1 METKFNIFY
10 KKAKK
15 NNLEILDVSEI
26 QNYNP
31 VYSRFFEM
39 DETNYNR
46 IALNHKYH
54 IHDLKT
60 VTDNDDKPVE
70 KDIFVKFSP
79 LLDPLNYL
87 RGKYDLEKSV
97 FKTLPK
103 LGSTTETCLPKVL
116 DVNNSSYVDGFFSYL
131 TSMMKDTHGW
141 VHGVEYYGSVL
152 AIHKNFKYNIVDDI
166 DFLTN
171 NTFFMNNIN
180 KHFTLDEDASIILHE
195 YSGEGSRTNKKKLS
209 IKDLEIDLEVEEIGG
224 TLDGSTLD
232 SSTLDGGTLNGSTLN
247 GSTLNGSTLN
257 GSTLNGSTLNGST
270 LDLCENIALE
280 YVSDTKPIISDS
292 DSDSSSDDS
301 NSESDTTED
310 EDNWETDSDSGS
322 KSESSSENQ
331 SIFDEEET
339 MFSYLKEFP
348 VQLIFQEKCKGTLDQ
363 LIMQRK
369 LKDDTFIEA
378 LLQIILLLATYQK
391 VFDFTHNDLH
401 TNNIMYVE
409 TEEEFLYYQIDGVCY
424 KVPTNGRIFKL
435 IDFGRAIYRFSGKT
449 FCSDSFA
456 PSGDA
461 ATQYN
466 CDPYFNENKPRIDP
480 NPSFDL
486 CRLGCSL
493 YDYVCRDDEVKTPL
507 QKLVDSW
514 CNDDHGKSVLYKPS
528 GQERYPDFKLYKM
541 IARTVNN
548 LVPSEQLKQGI
559 FNKYVSEA
567 TVSEATV
574 SEATVSKATVSK
586 ATVSEATLNI
596 IDIDALPKYA

>member
-1 METKFNIFY
+1 MESKFSIFY

-15 NNLEILDVSEI
+15 NNLEMLDISEI

-60 VTDNDDKPVE
+60 VTDNEDKMVE

-103 LGSTTETCLPKVL
+103 LGSTVETCLSKVL

-131 TSMMKDTHGW
+131 TSMTKDTHGW
-141 VHGVEYYGSVL
+141 IHGVEYYGSSL
-152 AIHKNFKYNIVDDI
+152 AIHKNFKYNIVDDV

-180 KHFTLDEDASIILHE
+180 KHFTLDEDASIILRE
-195 YSGEGSRTNKKKLS
+195 YSGEGSRSNKKKLS
-209 IKDLEIDLEVEEIGG
+209 IKDLEIDLEVEEIIASAVED
-224 TLDGSTLD
+224 LSAIDDLSTVNESTVNE
-232 SSTLDGGTLNGSTLN
+232 SSS
-247 GSTLNGSTLN
+247 
-257 GSTLNGSTLNGST
+257 
-270 LDLCENIALE
+270 AVVE
-280 YVSDTKPIISDS
+280 YVSESKPEINDSDS
-292 DSDSSSDDS
+292 DSDSSSD
-301 NSESDTTED
+301 SESATTE
-310 EDNWETDSDSGS
+310 EEEEEEEEEEWETE
-322 KSESSSENQ
+322 SESETKSGSENQ
-331 SIFDEEET
+331 SIFDEEEET

-348 VQLIFQEKCKGTLDQ
+348 VQLIFQEKCKGTLDE

-378 LLQIILLLATYQK
+378 LLQVILILATYQK

-409 TEEEFLYYQIDGVCY
+409 TEEEFLYYKIDGVCY

-466 CDPYFNENKPRIDP
+466 CEPYFNENKPRIDP

-548 LVPSEQLKQGI
+548 LVPSEQLKQNI
-559 FNKYVSEA
+559 FKKYVNPDGLSEA
-567 TVSEATV
+567 N
-574 SEATVSKATVSK
+574 
-586 ATVSEATLNI
+586 LNI
-596 IDIDALPKYA
+596 IDIDALPKYV

>member
-1 METKFNIFY
+1 MESKFSIFY

-15 NNLEILDVSEI
+15 INLEMLNISEI
-26 QNYNP
+26 QNYNTL
-31 VYSRFFEM
+31 YSRFFEM

-60 VTDNDDKPVE
+60 VTDNEDKLVE

-79 LLDPLNYL
+79 LLEPLNYL

-103 LGSTTETCLPKVL
+103 LGSTTETCLPKIL

-131 TSMMKDTHGW
+131 ISMMKDTHWW

-152 AIHKNFKYNIVDDI
+152 AVQQKFKYNIADDV

-171 NTFFMNNIN
+171 NTFFLNNIN
-180 KHFTLDEDASIILHE
+180 KHFTLDEDASIILRE

-209 IKDLEIDLEVEEIGG
+209 IKDLEIDLEVEEIIA
-224 TLDGSTLD
+224 STYDESAVVDESNVIDLSTVNEF
-232 SSTLDGGTLNGSTLN
+232 SS
-247 GSTLNGSTLN
+247 
-257 GSTLNGSTLNGST
+257 
-270 LDLCENIALE
+270 AVVE
-280 YVSDTKPIISDS
+280 YVSDSKPEINDS
-292 DSDSSSDDS
+292 DSDSSSD
-301 NSESDTTED
+301 SESATTED
-310 EDNWETDSDSGS
+310 EDEHEDDWETESESESKSGS
-322 KSESSSENQ
+322 DE
-331 SIFDEEET
+331 SIFEEEEEET
-339 MFSYLKEFP
+339 MFSYLNEFP
-348 VQLIFQEKCKGTLDQ
+348 VQLIFQEKCKGTLDE

-378 LLQIILLLATYQK
+378 LLQIILLLANYQK

-435 IDFGRAIYRFSGKT
+435 IDFGRAIYKFGGKT

-466 CDPYFNENKPRIDP
+466 CEPYFNEKKPRIDP

-548 LVPSEQLKQGI
+548 LVPSQQLKQGI
-559 FNKYVSEA
+559 FKKYVSE
-567 TVSEATV
+567 SEA
-574 SEATVSKATVSK
+574 S
-586 ATVSEATLNI
+586 LNI

>member
-1 METKFNIFY
+1 MDNKFSIFY

-15 NNLEILDVSEI
+15 INLEMLDSVSEI
-26 QNYNP
+26 QHYNP

-54 IHDLKT
+54 IYDLKT
-60 VTDNDDKPVE
+60 VTDENDTKVE

-87 RGKYDLEKSV
+87 RGKYDLETPV

-103 LGSTTETCLPKVL
+103 LDSTNESCLPKVL

-131 TSMMKDTHGW
+131 TSMMKETHEW
-141 VHGVEYYGSVL
+141 IHGVEYYGSVL
-152 AIHKNFKYNIVDDI
+152 AVQQRFKYDIVDDL
-166 DFLTN
+166 DFLTKCPFFTN
-171 NTFFMNNIN
+171 NLN
-180 KHFTLDEDASIILHE
+180 KHFTVDEDTSIILRE

-209 IKDLEIDLEVEEIGG
+209 IKELEEVELELDN
-224 TLDGSTLD
+224 TLDDALPNPDPALPQEEEAS
-232 SSTLDGGTLNGSTLN
+232 
-247 GSTLNGSTLN
+247 
-257 GSTLNGSTLNGST
+257 
-270 LDLCENIALE
+270 LE
-280 YVSDTKPIISDS
+280 YENKNKNEPESSDS
-292 DSDSSSDDS
+292 ESSD
-301 NSESDTTED
+301 SESDTSKSDTSESDWETESENENKEEESTSSDSSIFEED
-310 EDNWETDSDSGS
+310 E
-322 KSESSSENQ
+322 K
-331 SIFDEEET
+331 
-339 MFSYLKEFP
+339 MFSYLNEFP
-348 VQLIFQEKCKGTLDQ
+348 VQLIFQEKCKGTLDE

-369 LKDDTFIEA
+369 IKDDTFVEA
-378 LLQIILLLATYQK
+378 LLQIVLVLATYQS

-401 TNNIMYVE
+401 TNNVMYVE
-409 TEEEFLYYQIDGVCY
+409 TEEEFLYYRVDGVCY

-435 IDFGRAIYRFSGKT
+435 IDFGRAIYRFNGKT

-456 PSGDA
+456 PNGDA

-466 CDPYFNENKPRIDP
+466 CEPYLNEKKPHIDP

-493 YDYVCRDDEVKTPL
+493 YDTVCRDDEVKSPL

-514 CNDDHGKSVLYKPS
+514 CTDDHGKSVLYKPS

-548 LVPSEQLKQGI
+548 LVPRDQLKQSI
-559 FNKYVSEA
+559 FKKYVCE
-567 TVSEATV
+567 
-574 SEATVSKATVSK
+574 KAP
-586 ATVSEATLNI
+586 NHF
-596 IDIDALPKYA
+596 IDIDALPKYV

>member
-1 METKFNIFY
+1 MDSKFSIFY

-15 NNLEILDVSEI
+15 NNLEMLDISEI

-31 VYSRFFEM
+31 IYSRFFEM
-39 DETNYNR
+39 DESNYNR

-54 IHDLKT
+54 IYDLKT
-60 VTDNDDKPVE
+60 VIDNEDNLVE
-70 KDIFVKFSP
+70 KDIFIKYSP

-87 RGKYDLEKSV
+87 RGKYDLESSI

-103 LGSTTETCLPKVL
+103 LNLTKESCLPKVL

-131 TSMMKDTHGW
+131 TSMMKDTHNW
-141 VHGVEYYGSVL
+141 LHGVEYYGSSL
-152 AIHKNFKYNIVDDI
+152 GIQKGFKYNIADDI

-171 NTFFMNNIN
+171 SPFFMNNIN
-180 KHFTLDEDASIILHE
+180 KHFTLDEDASIILRE
-195 YSGEGSRTNKKKLS
+195 YSGEGSRTNKKKIS
-209 IKDLEIDLEVEEIGG
+209 IKELEIDLDIEEIFD
-224 TLDGSTLD
+224 TNASE
-232 SSTLDGGTLNGSTLN
+232 S
-247 GSTLNGSTLN
+247 
-257 GSTLNGSTLNGST
+257 
-270 LDLCENIALE
+270 IADESIDVE
-280 YVSDTKPIISDS
+280 YVSESKPVISDS
-292 DSDSSSDDS
+292 ESDSSSDDGS
-301 NSESDTTED
+301 NSESATTED
-310 EDNWETDSDSGS
+310 ADEDDWETESDSE
-322 KSESSSENQ
+322 SESGSDE
-331 SIFDEEET
+331 SIFDEEDET
-339 MFSYLKEFP
+339 MFSYLKDFP
-348 VQLIFQEKCKGTLDQ
+348 VQLIFQEKCKGTMDE

-378 LLQIILLLATYQK
+378 LLQVVLLLATYQK

-409 TEEEFLYYQIDGVCY
+409 TDKEFLYSSIDGVCY

-435 IDFGRAIYRFSGKT
+435 IDFGRAIYRFGGKT

-456 PSGDA
+456 PNGDA

-466 CDPYFNENKPRIDP
+466 CEPYFNENKPRIEP

-493 YDYVCRDDEVKTPL
+493 YDYVCRDNEIKTPL

-548 LVPSEQLKQGI
+548 LVPKEQLKLDI
-559 FNKYVSEA
+559 FKKYISEVA
-567 TVSEATV
+567 ISEVAI
-574 SEATVSKATVSK
+574 SEV
-586 ATVSEATLNI
+586 LN
-596 IDIDALPKYA
+596 IDALPKYA

>member
-1 METKFNIFY
+1 MESKFSIFY

-15 NNLEILDVSEI
+15 NNLEMLDISEI

-60 VTDNDDKPVE
+60 VTDNEDKIVE

-103 LGSTTETCLPKVL
+103 LGSTVETCLPKVL

-141 VHGVEYYGSVL
+141 IHGVEYYGSAL
-152 AIHKNFKYNIVDDI
+152 AIHKNFKYNIVDDV

-180 KHFTLDEDASIILHE
+180 KHFTLDEDASIILRE
-195 YSGEGSRTNKKKLS
+195 YSGEGSRSNKKKLS
-209 IKDLEIDLEVEEIGG
+209 IKDLEIDLEVEEIGTPLDG
-224 TLDGSTLD
+224 GSPLDGSPLD
-232 SSTLDGGTLNGSTLN
+232 GSLLDGSALDGGES
-247 GSTLNGSTLN
+247 
-257 GSTLNGSTLNGST
+257 
-270 LDLCENIALE
+270 IALE
-280 YVSDTKPIISDS
+280 YVSDLKQTNDDSSSSDDS
-292 DSDSSSDDS
+292 DSDSESATTEEEEGEEEEEWETE
-301 NSESDTTED
+301 SES
-310 EDNWETDSDSGS
+310 ETKSGS
-322 KSESSSENQ
+322 DE
-331 SIFDEEET
+331 SIFDEEEET

-348 VQLIFQEKCKGTLDQ
+348 VQLIFQEKCKGTLDE

-409 TEEEFLYYQIDGVCY
+409 TEEEFLYYKIDGVCY

-435 IDFGRAIYRFSGKT
+435 IDFGRAIYRFGGKI

-466 CDPYFNENKPRIDP
+466 CEPYFNENKPRIDP

-548 LVPSEQLKQGI
+548 LVPSQQLKQGI
-559 FNKYVSEA
+559 FKKYVSEA

-574 SEATVSKATVSK
+574 RVNPDSLSEIS
-586 ATVSEATLNI
+586 LNI

>member
-1 METKFNIFY
+1 MDYQKFSIFY

-15 NNLEILDVSEI
+15 IDLDMLDSIDEI
-26 QNYNP
+26 QHYNP

-60 VTDNDDKPVE
+60 VVDDNDTKVE

-87 RGKYDLEKSV
+87 RGKYDLESPI

-103 LGSTTETCLPKVL
+103 LGSTTETCLHKVL
-116 DVNNSSYVDGFFSYL
+116 DVNNSSYVDGFFCYL
-131 TSMMKDTHGW
+131 TSMMKDTHDW
-141 VHGVEYYGSVL
+141 VHGVEYYGSAL
-152 AIHKNFKYNIVDDI
+152 AVQRGFKYDIVDDL
-166 DFLTN
+166 DFLTKTQFFTN
-171 NTFFMNNIN
+171 NLN
-180 KHFTLDEDASIILHE
+180 KYFTVDEDTSIILRE

-209 IKDLEIDLEVEEIGG
+209 IKDLDIELDIEEVVPEPVTTTESESN
-224 TLDGSTLD
+224 DVSP
-232 SSTLDGGTLNGSTLN
+232 S
-247 GSTLNGSTLN
+247 
-257 GSTLNGSTLNGST
+257 
-270 LDLCENIALE
+270 LE
-280 YVSDTKPIISDS
+280 YESLAKEQEDDDDESSSDS
-292 DSDSSSDDS
+292 DSDDS
-301 NSESDTTED
+301 KSDTTESETAESD
-310 EDNWETDSDSGS
+310 WETESDSKEEG
-322 KSESSSENQ
+322 
-331 SIFDEEET
+331 DEEEEENDSIFEEDEK

-348 VQLIFQEKCKGTLDQ
+348 VQLIFQEKCKGTFDE

-378 LLQIILLLATYQK
+378 LLQVVLLLATYQR

-409 TEEEFLYYQIDGVCY
+409 TEEEFLYYKIDRVCY
-424 KVPTNGRIFKL
+424 KVRTNGRIFKL
-435 IDFGRAIYRFSGKT
+435 IDFGRAIYKFGGKT

-456 PSGDA
+456 PNGDA

-466 CDPYFNENKPRIDP
+466 CEPYFNEKKPRIDP

-493 YDYVCRDDEVKTPL
+493 YDFVCRDDEVKTPL

-541 IARTVNN
+541 IARTVNH
-548 LVPSEQLKQGI
+548 LVPKEQLKLDI
-559 FNKYVSEA
+559 FKKYVCEA
-567 TVSEATV
+567 TVNAF
-574 SEATVSKATVSK
+574 
-586 ATVSEATLNI
+586 
-596 IDIDALPKYA
+596 DIDALPNYA

>member
-1 METKFNIFY
+1 MDNKFSIFY

-15 NNLEILDVSEI
+15 IDLDMLDSISEI

-54 IHDLKT
+54 VYDLKT
-60 VTDNDDKPVE
+60 VIDDDDKLIE
-70 KDIFVKFSP
+70 KNIFVKFSP

-87 RGKYDLEKSV
+87 RGKYDLETPI

-103 LGSTTETCLPKVL
+103 LGTTTDMCLPKVL

-131 TSMMKDTHGW
+131 TSMMKDTHGL
-141 VHGVEYYGSVL
+141 VHGVEYYGSAL
-152 AIHKNFKYNIVDDI
+152 AVQRGFKYDIVDDL
-166 DFLTN
+166 DFLTKCPFFTN
-171 NTFFMNNIN
+171 NLN
-180 KHFTLDEDASIILHE
+180 KHFTVDEDTSIILRE

-209 IKDLEIDLEVEEIGG
+209 IKDLEIELDIEDITENKDIMVTAETANPISPSLEYESLAKES
-224 TLDGSTLD
+224 DDD
-232 SSTLDGGTLNGSTLN
+232 SS
-247 GSTLNGSTLN
+247 
-257 GSTLNGSTLNGST
+257 
-270 LDLCENIALE
+270 
-280 YVSDTKPIISDS
+280 
-292 DSDSSSDDS
+292 SDSSSDDS
-301 NSESDTTED
+301 DSSDDSKSDTTESVESD
-310 EDNWETDSDSGS
+310 WETESDEEN
-322 KSESSSENQ
+322 KESEDVDESED
-331 SIFDEEET
+331 SIFEEDEK

-348 VQLIFQEKCKGTLDQ
+348 VQLIFQEKCKGTLDE

-369 LKDDTFIEA
+369 LKDDTFVEA
-378 LLQIILLLATYQK
+378 LLQIVLLLATYQK

-409 TEEEFLYYQIDGVCY
+409 TKEEFLYYRIDGVCY

-435 IDFGRAIYRFSGKT
+435 IDFGRAIYRFGGKT

-456 PSGDA
+456 PNGDA

-466 CDPYFNENKPRIDP
+466 CEPYFNEKKPRIDP

-493 YDYVCRDDEVKTPL
+493 YDFVCRDDEVKTPL

-514 CNDDHGKSVLYKPS
+514 CNDDHGKSVLYKPT

-541 IARTVNN
+541 IARTVNH
-548 LVPSEQLKQGI
+548 LVPSEQLKQDI
-559 FNKYVSEA
+559 FKKYASEE
-567 TVSEATV
+567 TIC
-574 SEATVSKATVSK
+574 
-586 ATVSEATLNI
+586 LNTM
-596 IDIDALPKYA
+596 IDVDALPNYA

>member
-1 METKFNIFY
+1 MDTKFSIFY

-15 NNLEILDVSEI
+15 INLEMLDSVSEI
-26 QNYNP
+26 QHYIP

-60 VTDNDDKPVE
+60 VVDENDTKVE

-87 RGKYDLEKSV
+87 RGKYDLETPV

-103 LGSTTETCLPKVL
+103 LDSTIGSCLPKVL

-131 TSMMKDTHGW
+131 TSMMQETHEW
-141 VHGVEYYGSVL
+141 IHGVEYYGSVL
-152 AIHKNFKYNIVDDI
+152 AVQRGFKYDIVDDL
-166 DFLTN
+166 DFLTKCPFFTN
-171 NTFFMNNIN
+171 NLN
-180 KHFTLDEDASIILHE
+180 KHFTVDEDTSIILRE

-209 IKDLEIDLEVEEIGG
+209 IKELEVELELDN
-224 TLDGSTLD
+224 TLDDTFLPNPAPALPEEEASLEYENKIKNEPD
-232 SSTLDGGTLNGSTLN
+232 SS
-247 GSTLNGSTLN
+247 
-257 GSTLNGSTLNGST
+257 
-270 LDLCENIALE
+270 
-280 YVSDTKPIISDS
+280 DS
-292 DSDSSSDDS
+292 ESSD
-301 NSESDTTED
+301 SESDTSESDTSESDWETESENENEEEESTSSDSSIFEED
-310 EDNWETDSDSGS
+310 E
-322 KSESSSENQ
+322 K
-331 SIFDEEET
+331 
-339 MFSYLKEFP
+339 MFSYLNEFP
-348 VQLIFQEKCKGTLDQ
+348 VQLIFQEKCKGTLDE

-369 LKDDTFIEA
+369 IKDDTFVEA
-378 LLQIILLLATYQK
+378 LLQIVLILATYQS

-409 TEEEFLYYQIDGVCY
+409 TKEEFLYYRIDRVCY

-435 IDFGRAIYRFSGKT
+435 IDFGRSIYRFNGKT

-456 PSGDA
+456 PNGDA

-466 CDPYFNENKPRIDP
+466 CEPYLNEKKPRIDP

-493 YDYVCRDDEVKTPL
+493 YDTVCRDDEVKTPL

-514 CNDDHGKSVLYKPS
+514 CTDDHGKSVLYKPS

-548 LVPSEQLKQGI
+548 LVPRDQLKQSI
-559 FNKYVSEA
+559 FKKYVCEEA
-567 TVSEATV
+567 PN
-574 SEATVSKATVSK
+574 
-586 ATVSEATLNI
+586 NI
-596 IDIDALPKYA
+596 IDIDALPIKIYL

>member
-1 METKFNIFY
+1 MDNKFSIFY

-15 NNLEILDVSEI
+15 IDLEMLDSISEI
-26 QNYNP
+26 QHYNP

-46 IALNHKYH
+46 ISLNHKYH
-54 IHDLKT
+54 IYDLKT
-60 VTDNDDKPVE
+60 VVDDDDKPME

-87 RGKYDLEKSV
+87 RGKYDLETPI

-103 LGSTTETCLPKVL
+103 LGSTTDTCLPKVL

-141 VHGVEYYGSVL
+141 VHGVEYYGSAL
-152 AIHKNFKYNIVDDI
+152 AVQRGFKYDIVDDL
-166 DFLTN
+166 DFLTKCPFFTN
-171 NTFFMNNIN
+171 NLN
-180 KHFTLDEDASIILHE
+180 KHFTVDEDTSIILRE

-209 IKDLEIDLEVEEIGG
+209 IKDLDIDLDVEEVIAESIGVVPEII
-224 TLDGSTLD
+224 TNATPS
-232 SSTLDGGTLNGSTLN
+232 
-247 GSTLNGSTLN
+247 
-257 GSTLNGSTLNGST
+257 
-270 LDLCENIALE
+270 LE
-280 YVSDTKPIISDS
+280 YESLSKESDNVDDESSS
-292 DSDSSSDDS
+292 DSDSSDDS
-301 NSESDTTED
+301 KSDTTKSEESDWETESDDEGDDSENHGSEDDDSIFEED
-310 EDNWETDSDSGS
+310 E
-322 KSESSSENQ
+322 K
-331 SIFDEEET
+331 
-339 MFSYLKEFP
+339 MFSYLNEFP
-348 VQLIFQEKCKGTLDQ
+348 VQLIFQEKCKGTLDE

-369 LKDDTFIEA
+369 LKDDTFVEA
-378 LLQIILLLATYQK
+378 LLQIVLLLATYQK

-409 TEEEFLYYQIDGVCY
+409 TEEEFLYYRVGGVCY

-435 IDFGRAIYRFSGKT
+435 IDFGRSIYRFGGKT

-456 PSGDA
+456 PNGDA

-466 CDPYFNENKPRIDP
+466 CEPYFNEKKARIDP

-493 YDYVCRDDEVKTPL
+493 YDFVCRDDEVKTPL

-548 LVPSEQLKQGI
+548 LVPSEQLKQSV
-559 FNKYVSEA
+559 FKKYVYEA
-567 TVSEATV
+567 TVQIET
-574 SEATVSKATVSK
+574 
-586 ATVSEATLNI
+586 I
-596 IDIDALPKYA
+596 INVDALPNYA

>member
-1 METKFNIFY
+1 MESKFSIFY

-15 NNLEILDVSEI
+15 NNLEMLDIGEI

-60 VTDNDDKPVE
+60 VTDNEDKLVE

-103 LGSTTETCLPKVL
+103 LRSTVETCLSKVL

-141 VHGVEYYGSVL
+141 IHGVEYYGSAL
-152 AIHKNFKYNIVDDI
+152 AIHKNFKYNIADDV

-180 KHFTLDEDASIILHE
+180 KHFTLDEDASIILRE

-209 IKDLEIDLEVEEIGG
+209 IKDLEIDLEVEEINAF
-224 TLDGSTLD
+224 LDASAVEDLSTVVDESLSID
-232 SSTLDGGTLNGSTLN
+232 V
-247 GSTLNGSTLN
+247 
-257 GSTLNGSTLNGST
+257 
-270 LDLCENIALE
+270 E
-280 YVSDTKPIISDS
+280 YVSESKPEINDSDS
-292 DSDSSSDDS
+292 DSDSSSSSD
-301 NSESDTTED
+301 SESATTEE
-310 EDNWETDSDSGS
+310 EDDWETESESES
-322 KSESSSENQ
+322 KSESDE
-331 SIFDEEET
+331 SIFDEEEET

-348 VQLIFQEKCKGTLDQ
+348 VQLIFQEKCKGTLDE

-378 LLQIILLLATYQK
+378 LLQVVLLLATYQK

-409 TEEEFLYYQIDGVCY
+409 TEEEFLYYKIDGVCY

-435 IDFGRAIYRFSGKT
+435 IDFGRAIYRFGGKI

-466 CDPYFNENKPRIDP
+466 CEPYFNENKPRIDP

-548 LVPSEQLKQGI
+548 LVPKEQLKHNI

-567 TVSEATV
+567 MNPNNL
-574 SEATVSKATVSK
+574 SKAS
-586 ATVSEATLNI
+586 LNI
-596 IDIDALPKYA
+596 IDIDAFPKYT

>member
-1 METKFNIFY
+1 MDSKFSIFY

-15 NNLEILDVSEI
+15 NNLEMLDISEI

-39 DETNYNR
+39 DESNYNR

-54 IHDLKT
+54 IYDLKT
-60 VTDNDDKPVE
+60 VIDNEDNLVE

-87 RGKYDLEKSV
+87 RGKYDLESSI

-103 LGSTTETCLPKVL
+103 LNSTKESSLPKVL

-131 TSMMKDTHGW
+131 TSMMKDTHNW
-141 VHGVEYYGSVL
+141 LHGVEYYGSSL
-152 AIHKNFKYNIVDDI
+152 GIQKGFKYNIADDI

-171 NTFFMNNIN
+171 SPFFMNNIN
-180 KHFTLDEDASIILHE
+180 KHFTLDEDASIILRE
-195 YSGEGSRTNKKKLS
+195 YSGEGSRTNKKKIS
-209 IKDLEIDLEVEEIGG
+209 IKELEIDLDIEEIFESG
-224 TLDGSTLD
+224 TSE
-232 SSTLDGGTLNGSTLN
+232 S
-247 GSTLNGSTLN
+247 
-257 GSTLNGSTLNGST
+257 
-270 LDLCENIALE
+270 IAEESIDVE
-280 YVSDTKPIISDS
+280 YVSESKPVI
-292 DSDSSSDDS
+292 S
-301 NSESDTTED
+301 NSESDSSSSDGSDSESATTED
-310 EDNWETDSDSGS
+310 ADEEDWETESDSE
-322 KSESSSENQ
+322 SESESDE
-331 SIFDEEET
+331 SIFDEEDET
-339 MFSYLKEFP
+339 MFSYLKDFP
-348 VQLIFQEKCKGTLDQ
+348 VQLIFQEKCKGTMDE

-378 LLQIILLLATYQK
+378 LLQVVLLLATYQK

-409 TEEEFLYYQIDGVCY
+409 TDKEFLYYSIDGVCY

-435 IDFGRAIYRFSGKT
+435 IDFGRAIYRFGGKT

-456 PSGDA
+456 PNGDA

-466 CDPYFNENKPRIDP
+466 CEPYFNEKKPRIEP

-493 YDYVCRDDEVKTPL
+493 YDYVCRDNEIKTPL

-541 IARTVNN
+541 IARTVNH
-548 LVPSEQLKQGI
+548 LVPKEQLKLDI
-559 FNKYVSEA
+559 FKKYVCEA
-567 TVSEATV
+567 TNEIN
-574 SEATVSKATVSK
+574 EFI
-586 ATVSEATLNI
+586 NI
-596 IDIDALPKYA
+596 DELPKYV

>member
-1 METKFNIFY
+1 MDQKFNIFY

-15 NNLEILDVSEI
+15 NNLEMLDISEI

-60 VTDNDDKPVE
+60 VTDNEDNLVE
-70 KDIFVKFSP
+70 KDIFVKYSP

-87 RGKYDLEKSV
+87 RGKYDLESSV

-103 LGSTTETCLPKVL
+103 LNSTKESCLPKVL

-131 TSMMKDTHGW
+131 TSMLKDTHGW
-141 VHGVEYYGSVL
+141 LHGVEYYGSSL
-152 AIHKNFKYNIVDDI
+152 AIQKGFKYNIADDV

-171 NTFFMNNIN
+171 SPFFMNNIN
-180 KHFTLDEDASIILHE
+180 KHFTLDEDASIILRE
-195 YSGEGSRTNKKKLS
+195 YSGEGSRTNKKKIS
-209 IKDLEIDLEVEEIGG
+209 IKELEIDLDIEEIFD
-224 TLDGSTLD
+224 TNVVETNAVE
-232 SSTLDGGTLNGSTLN
+232 LNAVES
-247 GSTLNGSTLN
+247 
-257 GSTLNGSTLNGST
+257 
-270 LDLCENIALE
+270 IAHESIAVE
-280 YVSDTKPIISDS
+280 YVSESKPIISDS
-292 DSDSSSDDS
+292 DSDSDSDGESDGS
-301 NSESDTTED
+301 VSDSESATTED
-310 EDNWETDSDSGS
+310 TDDDNEDDWETESESGS
-322 KSESSSENQ
+322 NDE
-331 SIFDEEET
+331 SIFDEEDET

-348 VQLIFQEKCKGTLDQ
+348 VQLIFQEKCKGTLDE

-369 LKDDTFIEA
+369 LKDNTFIEA
-378 LLQIILLLATYQK
+378 LLQVVLLLATYQK

-409 TEEEFLYYQIDGVCY
+409 TEKEFLYYRIDGVCY

-435 IDFGRAIYRFSGKT
+435 IDFGRAIYRFGGKT

-456 PSGDA
+456 PNGDA

-466 CDPYFNENKPRIDP
+466 CEPYFNEKKPRIDP

-493 YDYVCRDDEVKTPL
+493 YDYVCRDDEVKTPV

-548 LVPSEQLKQGI
+548 LVPSQQLKLDVFKI
-559 FNKYVSEA
+559 YVSSDVQVDA
-567 TVSEATV
+567 
-574 SEATVSKATVSK
+574 
-586 ATVSEATLNI
+586 I
-596 IDIDALPKYA
+596 IDVDVLPNYA

>member
-1 METKFNIFY
+1 MDQKFNIFY

-15 NNLEILDVSEI
+15 NNLEMLDISEI

-60 VTDNDDKPVE
+60 VTDNEDNLVE
-70 KDIFVKFSP
+70 KDIFVKYSP

-87 RGKYDLEKSV
+87 RGKYDLESSV

-103 LGSTTETCLPKVL
+103 LNSTKESCLPKVL

-131 TSMMKDTHGW
+131 TSMLKDTHGW
-141 VHGVEYYGSVL
+141 LHGVEYYGSSL
-152 AIHKNFKYNIVDDI
+152 AIQKGFKYNIADDV

-171 NTFFMNNIN
+171 SPFFMNNIN
-180 KHFTLDEDASIILHE
+180 KHFTLDEDASIILRE
-195 YSGEGSRTNKKKLS
+195 YSGEGSRTNKKKIS
-209 IKDLEIDLEVEEIGG
+209 IKELEIDLDIEEIFD
-224 TLDGSTLD
+224 TNVVETNAVE
-232 SSTLDGGTLNGSTLN
+232 TNAVELNAVES
-247 GSTLNGSTLN
+247 
-257 GSTLNGSTLNGST
+257 
-270 LDLCENIALE
+270 IAVE
-280 YVSDTKPIISDS
+280 YVSESKPIISDS
-292 DSDSSSDDS
+292 DSDSDSDGESDGS
-301 NSESDTTED
+301 VSDSESATTED
-310 EDNWETDSDSGS
+310 TDDDNEDDWETESESGS
-322 KSESSSENQ
+322 NDE
-331 SIFDEEET
+331 SIFDEEDET

-348 VQLIFQEKCKGTLDQ
+348 VQLIFQEKCKGTLDE

-369 LKDDTFIEA
+369 LKDNTFIEA
-378 LLQIILLLATYQK
+378 LLQVVLLLATYQK

-409 TEEEFLYYQIDGVCY
+409 TEKEFLYYRIDGVCY

-435 IDFGRAIYRFSGKT
+435 IDFGRAIYRFGGKT

-456 PSGDA
+456 PNGDA

-466 CDPYFNENKPRIDP
+466 CEPYFNEKKPRIDP

-493 YDYVCRDDEVKTPL
+493 YDYVCRDDEVKTPV

-548 LVPSEQLKQGI
+548 LVPSQQLKLDVFKI
-559 FNKYVSEA
+559 YVSSDVQVDA
-567 TVSEATV
+567 
-574 SEATVSKATVSK
+574 
-586 ATVSEATLNI
+586 I
-596 IDIDALPKYA
+596 IDVDVLPNYA

>member
-1 METKFNIFY
+1 M
-10 KKAKK
+10 
-15 NNLEILDVSEI
+15 LDISEI

-60 VTDNDDKPVE
+60 VTDNEDKMVE

-103 LGSTTETCLPKVL
+103 LGSTVETCLSKVL

-131 TSMMKDTHGW
+131 TSMTKDTHGW
-141 VHGVEYYGSVL
+141 IHGVEYYGSSL
-152 AIHKNFKYNIVDDI
+152 AIHKNFKYNIVDDV

-180 KHFTLDEDASIILHE
+180 KHFTLDEDASIILRE
-195 YSGEGSRTNKKKLS
+195 YSGEGSRSNKKKLS
-209 IKDLEIDLEVEEIGG
+209 IKDLEIDLEVEEIIASAVED
-224 TLDGSTLD
+224 LSAIDDLSTVNESTVNE
-232 SSTLDGGTLNGSTLN
+232 SSS
-247 GSTLNGSTLN
+247 
-257 GSTLNGSTLNGST
+257 
-270 LDLCENIALE
+270 AVVE
-280 YVSDTKPIISDS
+280 YVSESKPEINDSDS
-292 DSDSSSDDS
+292 DSDSSSD
-301 NSESDTTED
+301 SESATTE
-310 EDNWETDSDSGS
+310 EEEEEEEEEEWETE
-322 KSESSSENQ
+322 SESETKSGSENQ
-331 SIFDEEET
+331 SIFDEEEET

-348 VQLIFQEKCKGTLDQ
+348 VQLIFQEKCKGTLDE

-378 LLQIILLLATYQK
+378 LLQVILILATYQK

-409 TEEEFLYYQIDGVCY
+409 TEEEFLYYKIDGVCY

-466 CDPYFNENKPRIDP
+466 CEPYFNENKPRIDP

-548 LVPSEQLKQGI
+548 LVPSEQLKQNI
-559 FNKYVSEA
+559 FKKYVNPDGLSEA
-567 TVSEATV
+567 N
-574 SEATVSKATVSK
+574 
-586 ATVSEATLNI
+586 LNI
-596 IDIDALPKYA
+596 IDIDALPKYV

>member
-1 METKFNIFY
+1 MDSKFSIFY

-15 NNLEILDVSEI
+15 NNLEMLDISEI

-31 VYSRFFEM
+31 IYSRFFEM
-39 DETNYNR
+39 DESNYNR

-54 IHDLKT
+54 IYDLKT
-60 VTDNDDKPVE
+60 VIDNEDNLVE

-87 RGKYDLEKSV
+87 RGKYDLESSI

-103 LGSTTETCLPKVL
+103 LNSTKESSLPKVL

-131 TSMMKDTHGW
+131 TTMMKDTHNW
-141 VHGVEYYGSVL
+141 LHGVEYYGSSL
-152 AIHKNFKYNIVDDI
+152 GIQKGFKYNIADDI

-171 NTFFMNNIN
+171 SPFFMNNIN
-180 KHFTLDEDASIILHE
+180 KHFTLDEDASIILRE
-195 YSGEGSRTNKKKLS
+195 YSGEGSRTNKKKIS
-209 IKDLEIDLEVEEIGG
+209 IKELEIDLDIEEIFESG
-224 TLDGSTLD
+224 TSE
-232 SSTLDGGTLNGSTLN
+232 S
-247 GSTLNGSTLN
+247 
-257 GSTLNGSTLNGST
+257 
-270 LDLCENIALE
+270 IAEESIDVE
-280 YVSDTKPIISDS
+280 YVSESKPVI
-292 DSDSSSDDS
+292 S
-301 NSESDTTED
+301 NSESDSSSSDGSDSESATTED
-310 EDNWETDSDSGS
+310 ADEEDWETESGS
-322 KSESSSENQ
+322 ESESDKN
-331 SIFDEEET
+331 IFDEEDET
-339 MFSYLKEFP
+339 MFSHLKDFP
-348 VQLIFQEKCKGTLDQ
+348 VQLIFQEKCKGTMDE

-369 LKDDTFIEA
+369 LKDDAFVEA
-378 LLQIILLLATYQK
+378 LLQIVLLLATYQR

-409 TEEEFLYYQIDGVCY
+409 TEEEFLYYKIDGVCY

-435 IDFGRAIYRFSGKT
+435 IDFGRAIYRFGGKI

-456 PSGDA
+456 PNGDA

-466 CDPYFNENKPRIDP
+466 CGPYFNEKKPRIEP

-493 YDYVCRDDEVKTPL
+493 YDYVCRDNEIKTPL

-548 LVPSEQLKQGI
+548 LVPKEQLKQGI
-559 FNKYVSEA
+559 FKKYISEVA
-567 TVSEATV
+567 ISEV
-574 SEATVSKATVSK
+574 
-586 ATVSEATLNI
+586 L
-596 IDIDALPKYA
+596 DIDALPKYA

>member
-1 METKFNIFY
+1 MESKFSIFY

-15 NNLEILDVSEI
+15 NNLEMLDISEI

-60 VTDNDDKPVE
+60 VTDNEDRLVE

-103 LGSTTETCLPKVL
+103 LGSTVETCLSKVL

-141 VHGVEYYGSVL
+141 VHGVEYYGSTL
-152 AIHKNFKYNIVDDI
+152 AIHKNFKYNIVDDV

-180 KHFTLDEDASIILHE
+180 KHFTLDEDASIILRE

-209 IKDLEIDLEVEEIGG
+209 IKDLEIDLEVEEIIASAVDD
-224 TLDGSTLD
+224 LSTVNESTVNE
-232 SSTLDGGTLNGSTLN
+232 SSS
-247 GSTLNGSTLN
+247 
-257 GSTLNGSTLNGST
+257 
-270 LDLCENIALE
+270 AVVE
-280 YVSDTKPIISDS
+280 YVSESKPDINDSDS
-292 DSDSSSDDS
+292 DSDSSSD
-301 NSESDTTED
+301 SESATTEE
-310 EDNWETDSDSGS
+310 EDNWETESESES
-322 KSESSSENQ
+322 KSESESDE
-331 SIFDEEET
+331 SIFEEEET

-348 VQLIFQEKCKGTLDQ
+348 VQLIFQEKCKGTLDE

-378 LLQIILLLATYQK
+378 LLQIVLLLATYQK

-409 TEEEFLYYQIDGVCY
+409 TEEEFLYYQIDGICY

-466 CDPYFNENKPRIDP
+466 CEPYFNENKPRIDP

-548 LVPSEQLKQGI
+548 LVPKEQLKLDI
-559 FNKYVSEA
+559 FKKYVCEA
-567 TVSEATV
+567 TNEIN
-574 SEATVSKATVSK
+574 E
-586 ATVSEATLNI
+586 LF
-596 IDIDALPKYA
+596 IDIDALPKYV

>member
-1 METKFNIFY
+1 MDSKFSIFY

-15 NNLEILDVSEI
+15 NNLEMLDISEI

-31 VYSRFFEM
+31 IYSRFFEM
-39 DETNYNR
+39 DESNYNR

-54 IHDLKT
+54 IYDLKT
-60 VTDNDDKPVE
+60 VTDNEDNLVE

-87 RGKYDLEKSV
+87 RGKYDLESSI

-103 LGSTTETCLPKVL
+103 LNSTKESSLPKVL

-131 TSMMKDTHGW
+131 TSMMKDTHNW
-141 VHGVEYYGSVL
+141 LHGVEYYGSSL
-152 AIHKNFKYNIVDDI
+152 GIQKGFKYNIADDI

-171 NTFFMNNIN
+171 SPFFMNNIN
-180 KHFTLDEDASIILHE
+180 KHFTLDEDASIILRE
-195 YSGEGSRTNKKKLS
+195 YSGEGSRTNKKKIS
-209 IKDLEIDLEVEEIGG
+209 IKELEIDLDIEEIFD
-224 TLDGSTLD
+224 TNASE
-232 SSTLDGGTLNGSTLN
+232 S
-247 GSTLNGSTLN
+247 
-257 GSTLNGSTLNGST
+257 
-270 LDLCENIALE
+270 IANESIDVE
-280 YVSDTKPIISDS
+280 YVSESKPVISNS
-292 DSDSSSDDS
+292 ESDSSSSDGSD
-301 NSESDTTED
+301 SESDTTED
-310 EDNWETDSDSGS
+310 AEEDWETESESGS
-322 KSESSSENQ
+322 DE
-331 SIFDEEET
+331 SIFDEEDET
-339 MFSYLKEFP
+339 MFSYLKDFP
-348 VQLIFQEKCKGTLDQ
+348 VQLIFQEKCKGTMDE

-378 LLQIILLLATYQK
+378 LLQVVLLLATYQK

-409 TEEEFLYYQIDGVCY
+409 TDKEFLYYRIDGVCY

-435 IDFGRAIYRFSGKT
+435 IDFGRAIYRFGGKT

-456 PSGDA
+456 PNGDA
-461 ATQYN
+461 STQYN
-466 CDPYFNENKPRIDP
+466 CEPYFNENKLRIEP

-493 YDYVCRDDEVKTPL
+493 YDYVCRENEIKTPL

-548 LVPSEQLKQGI
+548 LVPKEQLKLDI
-559 FNKYVSEA
+559 FKKYISEVA
-567 TVSEATV
+567 ISEVAI
-574 SEATVSKATVSK
+574 SEV
-586 ATVSEATLNI
+586 L
-596 IDIDALPKYA
+596 DIDALPKYA

>member
-1 METKFNIFY
+1 MDSKFSIFY

-15 NNLEILDVSEI
+15 NNLEMLDISEI

-39 DETNYNR
+39 DESNYNR

-54 IHDLKT
+54 IYDLKT
-60 VTDNDDKPVE
+60 VIDNEDNLVE
-70 KDIFVKFSP
+70 KDIFVKYSP

-87 RGKYDLEKSV
+87 RGKYDLESSI

-103 LGSTTETCLPKVL
+103 LNSTKESSLPKVL

-131 TSMMKDTHGW
+131 TTMMKDTHNW
-141 VHGVEYYGSVL
+141 LHGVEYYGSSL
-152 AIHKNFKYNIVDDI
+152 GIQKGFKYNIADDI

-171 NTFFMNNIN
+171 SPFFMNNIN
-180 KHFTLDEDASIILHE
+180 KHFTLDEDASIILRE
-195 YSGEGSRTNKKKLS
+195 YSGEGSRTNKKKIS
-209 IKDLEIDLEVEEIGG
+209 IKELEIDLDIEEIFESG
-224 TLDGSTLD
+224 TSE
-232 SSTLDGGTLNGSTLN
+232 S
-247 GSTLNGSTLN
+247 
-257 GSTLNGSTLNGST
+257 
-270 LDLCENIALE
+270 IAEESIDVE
-280 YVSDTKPIISDS
+280 YVSESKPVI
-292 DSDSSSDDS
+292 S
-301 NSESDTTED
+301 NSESDSSSSDGSDSESATTED
-310 EDNWETDSDSGS
+310 ADEEDWETESGS
-322 KSESSSENQ
+322 ESGSDE
-331 SIFDEEET
+331 SIFNEEDET
-339 MFSYLKEFP
+339 MFSYLKDFP
-348 VQLIFQEKCKGTLDQ
+348 VQLIFQEKCKGTMDE

-378 LLQIILLLATYQK
+378 LLQVVLLLATYQK

-409 TEEEFLYYQIDGVCY
+409 TEEEFLYYKIDGVCY

-435 IDFGRAIYRFSGKT
+435 IDFGRAIYRFGGKI

-456 PSGDA
+456 PNGDA

-466 CDPYFNENKPRIDP
+466 CEPYLNEKKPRIDP

-493 YDYVCRDDEVKTPL
+493 YDYICRDDEVKSPL

-514 CNDDHGKSVLYKPS
+514 CNDDHGKSVLYKAT

-541 IARTVNN
+541 IARTVNH
-548 LVPSEQLKQGI
+548 LVPKEQLKLDI
-559 FNKYVSEA
+559 FKKYVCEA
-567 TVSEATV
+567 TNEIN
-574 SEATVSKATVSK
+574 EFI
-586 ATVSEATLNI
+586 NI
-596 IDIDALPKYA
+596 DELPKYV

>member
-1 METKFNIFY
+1 MDNKFSIFY

-15 NNLEILDVSEI
+15 INLEMLDSVSEI
-26 QNYNP
+26 QHYNP

-54 IHDLKT
+54 IYDLKT
-60 VTDNDDKPVE
+60 VTDENDTKVE

-87 RGKYDLEKSV
+87 RGKYDLETPV

-103 LGSTTETCLPKVL
+103 LDSTNESCLPKVL

-131 TSMMKDTHGW
+131 TSMMKETHEW
-141 VHGVEYYGSVL
+141 IHGVEYYGSVL
-152 AIHKNFKYNIVDDI
+152 AVQQRFKYDIVDDL
-166 DFLTN
+166 DFLTKCPFFTN
-171 NTFFMNNIN
+171 NLN
-180 KHFTLDEDASIILHE
+180 KHFTVDEDTSIILRE

-209 IKDLEIDLEVEEIGG
+209 IKELEEVELELDN
-224 TLDGSTLD
+224 TLDDALPNPDPALPQEEEAS
-232 SSTLDGGTLNGSTLN
+232 
-247 GSTLNGSTLN
+247 
-257 GSTLNGSTLNGST
+257 
-270 LDLCENIALE
+270 LE
-280 YVSDTKPIISDS
+280 YENKNKNEPESSDS
-292 DSDSSSDDS
+292 ESSD
-301 NSESDTTED
+301 SESDTSKSDTSESDWETESENENKEEESTSSDSSIFEED
-310 EDNWETDSDSGS
+310 E
-322 KSESSSENQ
+322 K
-331 SIFDEEET
+331 
-339 MFSYLKEFP
+339 MFSYLNEFP
-348 VQLIFQEKCKGTLDQ
+348 VQLIFQEKCKGTLDE

-369 LKDDTFIEA
+369 LKDDSFVEA
-378 LLQIILLLATYQK
+378 LLQIVLVLASYQS

-401 TNNIMYVE
+401 TNNVMYVE
-409 TEEEFLYYQIDGVCY
+409 TEEEFLYYRVDGVCY

-435 IDFGRAIYRFSGKT
+435 IDFGRAIYRFNGKT

-456 PSGDA
+456 PNGDA

-466 CDPYFNENKPRIDP
+466 CEPYLNEKKPRIDP

-493 YDYVCRDDEVKTPL
+493 YDTVCRDDEVKSPL

-514 CNDDHGKSVLYKPS
+514 CTDDHGKSVLYKPS

-548 LVPSEQLKQGI
+548 LVPRDQLKQSI
-559 FNKYVSEA
+559 FKKYVCE
-567 TVSEATV
+567 
-574 SEATVSKATVSK
+574 KAP
-586 ATVSEATLNI
+586 NHF
-596 IDIDALPKYA
+596 IDIDALPKYV

>member
-1 METKFNIFY
+1 MESKFSIFY

-15 NNLEILDVSEI
+15 NNLEMLDISEI

-60 VTDNDDKPVE
+60 VTDNEDKMVE

-103 LGSTTETCLPKVL
+103 LGSTVETCLSKVL

-131 TSMMKDTHGW
+131 TSMMKDAHGW
-141 VHGVEYYGSVL
+141 VHGVEYYGSAL
-152 AIHKNFKYNIVDDI
+152 AVQQNFKYNIADDV

-180 KHFTLDEDASIILHE
+180 KYFTLDEDASIILRE

-209 IKDLEIDLEVEEIGG
+209 IKDLEIDLEVEEIIASAVED
-224 TLDGSTLD
+224 LSAIDDLSTVNESTVNE
-232 SSTLDGGTLNGSTLN
+232 SSS
-247 GSTLNGSTLN
+247 
-257 GSTLNGSTLNGST
+257 
-270 LDLCENIALE
+270 AVVE
-280 YVSDTKPIISDS
+280 YVSESKPEINDSDS
-292 DSDSSSDDS
+292 DSDSSSD
-301 NSESDTTED
+301 SESATTEE
-310 EDNWETDSDSGS
+310 EDNWETESECES
-322 KSESSSENQ
+322 KSESESESDE
-331 SIFDEEET
+331 SIFEEEEET

-348 VQLIFQEKCKGTLDQ
+348 VQLIFQEKCKGTLDE

-378 LLQIILLLATYQK
+378 LLQVVLILATYQK

-466 CDPYFNENKPRIDP
+466 CEPYFNENKPRIDP

-548 LVPSEQLKQGI
+548 LVPKEQLKQGI
-559 FNKYVSEA
+559 FKKYVNPDGLSE
-567 TVSEATV
+567 TS
-574 SEATVSKATVSK
+574 
-586 ATVSEATLNI
+586 LNI
-596 IDIDALPKYA
+596 IDIDTLPKYA